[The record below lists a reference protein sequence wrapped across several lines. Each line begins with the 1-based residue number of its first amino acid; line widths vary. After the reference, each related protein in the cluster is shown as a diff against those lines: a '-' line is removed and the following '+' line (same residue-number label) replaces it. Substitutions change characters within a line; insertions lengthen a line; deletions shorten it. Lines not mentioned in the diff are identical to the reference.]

1 MSWIPRLP
9 GDETGSA
16 WIDSA
21 SSSPGWGDRVELFSY
36 LAVSAPFVIKVLI
49 SSSWPYL
56 AATWR
61 GVLPYLSAQS
71 ISLPG
76 KGKPNAGEWI
86 LNSSPRQR
94 PGSKGGS
101 SCGREGRTSSPAPMA
116 VSHLRDMAGN
126 LRPFCTV
133 QNCKLLSVLGARVY
147 PAGTGIRSLPVPK
160 ERMW

>member
-16 WIDSA
+16 CIVSA
-21 SSSPGWGDRVELFSY
+21 PSSPGLGGERVELFSY

-76 KGKPNAGEWI
+76 KGKPKAVEWI

-94 PGSKGGS
+94 PGSEGGS
-101 SCGREGRTSSPAPMA
+101 GCGGEG
-116 VSHLRDMAGN
+116 
-126 LRPFCTV
+126 
-133 QNCKLLSVLGARVY
+133 
-147 PAGTGIRSLPVPK
+147 
-160 ERMW
+160 